1 VPFKL
6 HDWGV
11 DFACWCSYKYLN
23 SGPGAVGGAF
33 IHSRHHTTQLPR
45 FEGWWGHDKD
55 SRFKMEPD
63 YASMGTA
70 ESWQLSNAPVLNM
83 AIHKLSLD
91 IFESA
96 GGIDALRERSIRL
109 TSFLEKTI
117 HAVAAVTE
125 TDLEILTPSNPEER
139 GCQLSIVAHG
149 QGRDLYDKL
158 SASGVVV
165 DWREPDV
172 IRMAPVPLYNSFE
185 DIARFGQ
192 ILCDALK

>member
-1 VPFKL
+1 M
-6 HDWGV
+6 
-11 DFACWCSYKYLN
+11 N

-33 IHSRHHTTQLPR
+33 IHKRHHTSELPR
-45 FEGWWGHDKD
+45 FEGWWGHDKN
-55 SRFKMEPD
+55 SRFKMGPD

-117 HAVAAVTE
+117 HAVASVTE

-139 GCQLSIVAHG
+139 GSQLSIVAHG
-149 QGRDLYDKL
+149 QGRDLYDTL

-185 DIARFGQ
+185 DIARFGH
-192 ILCDALK
+192 ILTDAIK

>member
-1 VPFKL
+1 M
-6 HDWGV
+6 G
-11 DFACWCSYKYLN
+11 
-23 SGPGAVGGAF
+23 
-33 IHSRHHTTQLPR
+33 
-45 FEGWWGHDKD
+45 
-55 SRFKMEPD
+55 PD
-63 YASMGTA
+63 YVSMGTA

-91 IFESA
+91 LFESA

-117 HAVAAVTE
+117 HAVASL
-125 TDLEILTPSNPEER
+125 TDTNLEILTPSNPEER

-192 ILCDALK
+192 ILTDAIK